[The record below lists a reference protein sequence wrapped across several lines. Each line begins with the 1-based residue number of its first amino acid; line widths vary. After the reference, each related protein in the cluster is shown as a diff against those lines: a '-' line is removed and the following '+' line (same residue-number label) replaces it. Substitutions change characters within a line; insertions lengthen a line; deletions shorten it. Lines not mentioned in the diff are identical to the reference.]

1 MARTAT
7 EARRGVRRRSPPAG
21 PGIVHEEGNVGAEGV
36 EFSGKTVE
44 DAIRQAETQLG
55 ESRGALSIE
64 VVTAGR
70 SGVFGIGAEP
80 ARIRVRRPMPEP
92 EPRSESESRPPS
104 PPPVELEEVPVDE
117 VVAQETGDL
126 ETEAVGEP
134 PTSLNG
140 AGLPEEAADVLRQ
153 LLSTMGF
160 DAEVTVRST
169 EDPVM
174 LGITGQNL
182 GVLIGRRGDN
192 LSALQFM
199 VNLILS
205 KNRRQWPRVVIDVE
219 NYRARR
225 EESLRSLADRTAYRV
240 RRSGRPFTL
249 DAMPAGDRRVIH
261 LSLRDESDIE
271 TYSIGESIA
280 MAEDLSQRQPRAALD
295 HRTAS
300 GLVAPEL
307 TQSRAVNPNLPSKVM
322 PGRRSHLRVRR
333 PGGSFLEPSPP

>member
-1 MARTAT
+1 V
-7 EARRGVRRRSPPAG
+7 EAD
-21 PGIVHEEGNVGAEGV
+21 GV
-36 EFSGKTVE
+36 EFSGRTVE
-44 DAIRQAETQLG
+44 DAIRQAETQLD
-55 ESRGALSIE
+55 EHRDALTIE
-64 VVTAGR
+64 VITAGR

-80 ARIRVRRPMPEP
+80 ARIRVRRPTPEPETAAEPEP
-92 EPRSESESRPPS
+92 EPQLVAAESAAERYVRAHETPIEEIVAQESGEYEPERESRPS
-104 PPPVELEEVPVDE
+104 V
-117 VVAQETGDL
+117 
-126 ETEAVGEP
+126 
-134 PTSLNG
+134 NG
-140 AGLPEEAADVLRQ
+140 AELTEEAADVLRN

-160 DAEVTVRST
+160 QAEVTVRST

-261 LSLRDESDIE
+261 LCLRDESDVE
-271 TYSIGESIA
+271 TYSIGEGIA
-280 MAEDLSQRQPRAALD
+280 RR
-295 HRTAS
+295 
-300 GLVAPEL
+300 VVIAPKGSPVRGP
-307 TQSRAVNPNLPSKVM
+307 SRPY
-322 PGRRSHLRVRR
+322 R
-333 PGGSFLEPSPP
+333 

>member
-1 MARTAT
+1 M
-7 EARRGVRRRSPPAG
+7 P
-21 PGIVHEEGNVGAEGV
+21 
-36 EFSGKTVE
+36 
-44 DAIRQAETQLG
+44 Q
-55 ESRGALSIE
+55 
-64 VVTAGR
+64 
-70 SGVFGIGAEP
+70 
-80 ARIRVRRPMPEP
+80 PEP
-92 EPRSESESRPPS
+92 ELEPAIAEPLASEEPRLHETPIEN
-104 PPPVELEEVPVDE
+104 L
-117 VVAQETGDL
+117 VAQEAGDL
-126 ETEAVGEP
+126 QPVRESP
-134 PTSLNG
+134 PSVNG
-140 AGLPEEAADVLRQ
+140 ADLPDEAAEVLRN

-160 DAEVTVRST
+160 DAEVTVRSN

-261 LSLRDESDIE
+261 LCLRDESDVE
-271 TYSIGESIA
+271 TYSIGEGIA
-280 MAEDLSQRQPRAALD
+280 RR
-295 HRTAS
+295 
-300 GLVAPEL
+300 VVIAPKG
-307 TQSRAVNPNLPSKVM
+307 SPSPG
-322 PGRRSHLRVRR
+322 PGRPYR
-333 PGGSFLEPSPP
+333 

>member
-1 MARTAT
+1 MGKAGTDCHRP
-7 EARRGVRRRSPPAG
+7 GRRRSPPAG
-21 PGIVHEEGNVGAEGV
+21 RGIAHEEGNVEVDGV
-36 EFSGKTVE
+36 EFSGRTVE
-44 DAIRQAETQLG
+44 DAIRQAEAELG
-55 ESRGALSIE
+55 ERRGALSIE
-64 VVTAGR
+64 VITAGR

-80 ARIRVRRPMPEP
+80 ARIRVRRPAPEP
-92 EPRSESESRPPS
+92 EPPAPEREREAFVPN
-104 PPPVELEEVPVDE
+104 LAEETPIDR
-117 VVAQETGDL
+117 VVAQESGDF
-126 ETEAVGEP
+126 ESEP
-134 PTSLNG
+134 SATHPISANG
-140 AGLPEEAADVLRQ
+140 ADLPDEAADVLRN
-153 LLSTMGF
+153 LLATMGF
-160 DAEVTVRST
+160 DAEVTVRSN

-174 LGITGQNL
+174 LGITGHNL

-271 TYSIGESIA
+271 TYSIGEGIA
-280 MAEDLSQRQPRAALD
+280 RRVVIAPKGAAARA
-295 HRTAS
+295 
-300 GLVAPEL
+300 
-307 TQSRAVNPNLPSKVM
+307 
-322 PGRRSHLRVRR
+322 PGRPYR
-333 PGGSFLEPSPP
+333 